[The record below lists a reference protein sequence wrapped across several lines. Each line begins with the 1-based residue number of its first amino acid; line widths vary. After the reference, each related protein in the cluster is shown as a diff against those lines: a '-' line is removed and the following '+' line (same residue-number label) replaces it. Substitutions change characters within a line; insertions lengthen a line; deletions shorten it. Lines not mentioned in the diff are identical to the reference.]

1 MEGESVTLHTGVT
14 EVQKYRLIEWMFGN
28 SRIAEIY
35 NLTRSSSIY
44 DTDNDKT
51 LKTRLKLDHQ
61 TGSLTITN
69 TRTTDSGLY
78 QLTLTSEETKY
89 KSFSVTVS

>member
-14 EVQKYRLIEWMFGN
+14 EVQKYHLIHWMFGD
-28 SRIAEIY
+28 SQIAEIN

-51 LKTRLKLDHQ
+51 VKNRLKLDQ
-61 TGSLTITN
+61 LTGSLTITN

-78 QLTLTSEETKY
+78 QLILTSEETKY